1 MDSGVNFTT
10 KFANF
15 ANLSVEITYQSVKFE
30 DQSVHFTLLQINI
43 LKKNISTDSKIIF
56 YFISFL
62 GES

>member
-15 ANLSVEITYQSVKFE
+15 ANLSVEIT

-43 LKKNISTDSKIIF
+43 LKKTISTDSKIIF